1 MELQTRIRLSGG
13 TVMIF
18 VTGLSKSSQTVLMI
32 ASMTTK
38 AKTIMVEE
46 KDEVNRGVTG
56 PVAVKILH
64 TLKSYLKKSR
74 QKTRQIK

>member
-18 VTGLSKSSQTVLMI
+18 VTGKSQRSQTVLMI
-32 ASMTTK
+32 ASIITK

-46 KDEVNRGVTG
+46 KDDVNRGVTG
-56 PVAVKILH
+56 PVAVNIRH
-64 TLKSYLKKSR
+64 TLKFSYKKL
-74 QKTRQIK
+74 